1 MQNHTIWQSA
11 IGGTDAGGTDTCLLP
26 RARQRKRSVWQTR
39 RQGQLQVPLRGWGE
53 GPEVM
58 CSTAASVKCQEG
70 QAVSVSTS
78 HRPVCGVLWRPHG
91 VRRAERPGRPA
102 DHRRWH
108 AGVQPRAGGRGGG
121 RPLGRATRGRA
132 ARPCMLQRSASG
144 MAGVPGVRSGAA
156 TSGRSSGAPV
166 APSGG
171 RGARAARRGWTC
183 APSGGTRRGRRGDG
197 ARGRSTCARARR
209 RPSRP

>member
-11 IGGTDAGGTDTCLLP
+11 IGGTDAGGTDTCWLR

-78 HRPVCGVLWRPHG
+78 RVPRAGGVLWRPQACVALG
-91 VRRAERPGRPA
+91 LDGRQTVA
-102 DHRRWH
+102 
-108 AGVQPRAGGRGGG
+108 AGVPRRGGWAGG
-121 RPLGRATRGRA
+121 RPLGRAAGRPA
-132 ARPCMLQRSASG
+132 AHTQHSASR
-144 MAGVPGVRSGAA
+144 MARGSGVRSGAA
-156 TSGRSSGAPV
+156 TSGRSSGAPGV
-166 APSGG
+166 PSGG
-171 RGARAARRGWTC
+171 PGARAARRGWTC
-183 APSGGTRRGRRGDG
+183 APSGGTRRGRRGGG